1 MIWSFKFL
9 DVYVLIKSN
18 DLLLCYLFIKF
29 VIFVINLMSSRNL
42 GSVEIYLVIRLF
54 VLLASIRIIFN

>member
-1 MIWSFKFL
+1 MLIEVQFFLKTPTVKIMIWSFKFL

-29 VIFVINLMSSRNL
+29 VIFVIKLMSSRNL
-42 GSVEIYLVIRLF
+42 EL
-54 VLLASIRIIFN
+54 